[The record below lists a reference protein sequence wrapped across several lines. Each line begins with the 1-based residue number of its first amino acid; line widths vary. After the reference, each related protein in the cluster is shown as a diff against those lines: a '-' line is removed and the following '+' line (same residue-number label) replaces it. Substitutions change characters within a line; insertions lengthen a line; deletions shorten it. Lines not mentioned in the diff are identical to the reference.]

1 MRLRPQDITA
11 IRTAIYA
18 TAPNAGAIRLFG
30 SRLDNDARG
39 GDIDLMVDFANPVDN
54 PAVLSARLA
63 VKASRAV
70 FNRKVDVILRAPNLL
85 SSSIHQHAL
94 DEGIVL

>member
-1 MRLRPQDITA
+1 MRLRHQDIAA